1 MNKMTLLTIV
11 LSSLVASTAGAQE
24 VSASAPVY
32 ERGGMF
38 GTGIVVGLK
47 AGGAF
52 GAPFNEFSTAV
63 VAELELGWVVLPF
76 PDLQLFLTTQY
87 TNPSTE
93 GEGLDTRLPGFGLYN
108 YEVKTEQLVLT
119 PGLLYRIPAGPDW
132 FRAYVGAGMRIHLT
146 KVETSGEADG
156 EAFGT
161 HEETS
166 TDLGGY
172 GVLGADFFV
181 GPGSI
186 LLEMQMGYGSVDH
199 YILRDTNNG
208 TLNLALGY
216 RFFF

>member
-1 MNKMTLLTIV
+1 MNKITFLTLV
-11 LSSLVASTAGAQE
+11 LSSLVVSTASAQE
-24 VSASAPVY
+24 VSATAPIY
-32 ERGGMF
+32 QRGGMF
-38 GTGIVVGLK
+38 GTGLVVGAK
-47 AGGAF
+47 VGGAF
-52 GAPFNEFSTAV
+52 GAPFNEFSTAL

-76 PDLQLFLTTQY
+76 PDLQIFVATQY
-87 TNPSTE
+87 TNPSTK
-93 GEGLDTRLPGFGLYN
+93 GEGLDERLPDFGLYS

-132 FRAYVGAGMRIHLT
+132 FRGYVAAGMRVHLT
-146 KVETSGEADG
+146 KVTETGEASGEP
-156 EAFGT
+156 FGT

-172 GVLGADFFV
+172 GALGGDFFV

-186 LLEMQMGYGSVDH
+186 VAEVQFGYGSVDH